1 MLILQLPACRVNAQT
16 AYIFQLFLCRYVNL
30 LDTKSPGGR
39 VLSGV
44 TLCNYF
50 LLGFLTLNANAI

>member
-1 MLILQLPACRVNAQT
+1 MEIQEVSGCTDMAEIFT
-16 AYIFQLFLCRYVNL
+16 AIK
-30 LDTKSPGGR
+30 TKSPGGR

>member
-1 MLILQLPACRVNAQT
+1 MTSACALAIFSGRIIFIFGLAAFT
-16 AYIFQLFLCRYVNL
+16 AIK
-30 LDTKSPGGR
+30 TKSPGGR

-50 LLGFLTLNANAI
+50 LLGFLIWNANAI

>member
-39 VLSGV
+39 VLSGERKD
-44 TLCNYF
+44 
-50 LLGFLTLNANAI
+50 